1 MAYSKNSFL
10 RQAKNKS
17 FYTGLNYD
25 NLPRIRPSINDTTM
39 VLSEKY
45 NMRPDLLAYDLY
57 GDVEVWWVFAL
68 RNLEKIKDPLM
79 DFKTGLVIQVPD
91 KSTIESLT
99 RG

>member
-25 NLPRIRPSINDTTM
+25 NLPRVRASISDTTM
-39 VLSEKY
+39 IISEKY

-57 GDVEVWWVFAL
+57 GNVEVWWVFAL
-68 RNLEKIKDPLM
+68 RNLEKIKDPLA
-79 DFKTGLVIQVPD
+79 DFKTGLSIKVPD
-91 KSTIESLT
+91 KATVEALT

>member
-25 NLPRIRPSINDTTM
+25 NLPKISAKISDTTM
-39 VLSEKY
+39 VISEKY

-57 GDVEVWWVFAL
+57 DDPKLWWVFAQRNMDVLIDPVYDLIPGTQIYIPKGPQL
-68 RNLEKIKDPLM
+68 R
-79 DFKTGLVIQVPD
+79 
-91 KSTIESLT
+91 SLL
-99 RG
+99 GI

>member
-25 NLPRIRPSINDTTM
+25 NLPKIPATISDTTM
-39 VLSEKY
+39 VITEKY

-57 GDVEVWWVFAL
+57 GNVEVWWVFAL
-68 RNLEKIKDPLM
+68 RNLEKIKDPLA
-79 DFKTGLVIQVPD
+79 DFKTGLSIKVPARE
-91 KSTIESLT
+91 STSST
-99 RG
+99 VRP